1 MQRIQKEE
9 EGGGGKQREA
19 EVKVSG
25 LILDIIEFTVSMSH
39 QEKDNPILGP
49 PVCPGK
55 ECNVDS
61 DKYQAQNAGDTS
73 P

>member
-1 MQRIQKEE
+1 MQRIQKE

-25 LILDIIEFTVSMSH
+25 LILGIIEFTVSTRH

-49 PVCPGK
+49 PVCPRK

-61 DKYQAQNAGDTS
+61 DKYQTQNAGDTS

>member
-1 MQRIQKEE
+1 M
-9 EGGGGKQREA
+9 
-19 EVKVSG
+19 KVSG
-25 LILDIIEFTVSMSH
+25 LILDIIEFTVSTRH